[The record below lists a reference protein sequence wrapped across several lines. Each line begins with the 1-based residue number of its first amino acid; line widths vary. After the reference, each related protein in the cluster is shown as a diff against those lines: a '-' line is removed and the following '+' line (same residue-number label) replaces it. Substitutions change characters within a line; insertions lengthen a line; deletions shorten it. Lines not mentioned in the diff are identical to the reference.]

1 MTCLQCKASDG
12 GDPLLGGTAGF
23 RIFQF
28 GQLAERW
35 YLIHPESRWN
45 KKRQIIKC
53 VSTLTAKRVG
63 PPNCFAVRGYIEV
76 IRHFRCNRRQPFK
89 TSSGRSKCSRRGI
102 AGRLDSGS
110 ECSKVRYG
118 HCSSD
123 VLQNACGISN
133 SFEESRPQ
141 DWLIGKFK
149 QTAPQCQEMARE
161 VAAVHR
167 RDIKG

>member
-12 GDPLLGGTAGF
+12 RDSLLGGAAGF
-23 RIFQF
+23 RIFQS
-28 GQLAERW
+28 GQLAERG
-35 YLIHPESRWN
+35 YLIHPESGWN

-53 VSTLTAKRVG
+53 VSTLTAERVG
-63 PPNCFAVRGYIEV
+63 PPNRFAVRGYMEV
-76 IRHFRCNRRQPFK
+76 NRHFSCNRRQPFK
-89 TSSGRSKCSRRGI
+89 TSSGRSKCSRRDT

-110 ECSKVRYG
+110 EWSNVGYG

-123 VLQNACGISN
+123 VHQNAYGISN

-149 QTAPQCQEMARE
+149 QTAPQCQEMTRE
-161 VAAVHR
+161 VAAVHS